1 MKRWLTVAI
10 VGLFLLPALACGG
23 AATPT
28 RTSKSTPLPGVVDAD
43 AGDAATATPAPATAT
58 ATRRAVAPT
67 RPAAATPT
75 LPAPTATSAPPTPP
89 PTATPLPPTPVP
101 PTATAVPAAVPR
113 HVAGSGQQ
121 TPGPVTLEAGLALFF
136 TTYQGDANFVVELLD
151 LHGQQVGLVV
161 NVIDTSKN
169 TRAIQ
174 IPAAGQYVLSVVI
187 ADGAWTIDIL
197 QPGPAEFAQ
206 AVALPRTF
214 TGHGDQTTVFFAA
227 RPGLLRVKGR
237 QTGESNFIV
246 ELLDTRGD
254 LVGLAA
260 NVVGAAPSSQVV
272 PIPTAGVYIFNV
284 TADGDWSLDVSQ

>member
-1 MKRWLTVAI
+1 VA
-10 VGLFLLPALACGG
+10 
-23 AATPT
+23 AAD
-28 RTSKSTPLPGVVDAD
+28 TS
-43 AGDAATATPAPATAT
+43 AGATATPASATAT
-58 ATRRAVAPT
+58 ATRQAITPQQPVSPT
-67 RPAAATPT
+67 LT
-75 LPAPTATSAPPTPP
+75 LPAPTATPVPPT
-89 PTATPLPPTPVP
+89 LVP
-101 PTATAVPAAVPR
+101 PTATAIPAAVPQ

-121 TPGPVTLEAGLALFF
+121 TPEPVTLKAGLALFF
-136 TTYQGDANFVVELLD
+136 TTYQGAANFVVELLD
-151 LHGQQVGLVV
+151 MHGQQVGLVV

-187 ADGAWTIDIL
+187 ADGTWTIDIL

-254 LVGLAA
+254 IVGLAA

-272 PIPTAGVYIFNV
+272 PIPSAGVYIFNV